1 MAESPHADPA
11 TESHFPLKF
20 TKVLTKGD
28 KTAMGSKRTKTK
40 KFLVRKLGK
49 AENIFKVVA
58 KTVSTALMLGSS
70 RIKWFQFMLDTY
82 RST

>member
-1 MAESPHADPA
+1 MSQWNSFTYNGRVTHADPA

-40 KFLVRKLGK
+40 KFLIRKLGK
-49 AENIFKVVA
+49 AENIFEVVA
-58 KTVSTALMLGSS
+58 SKYCLNA
-70 RIKWFQFMLDTY
+70 WFL
-82 RST
+82 